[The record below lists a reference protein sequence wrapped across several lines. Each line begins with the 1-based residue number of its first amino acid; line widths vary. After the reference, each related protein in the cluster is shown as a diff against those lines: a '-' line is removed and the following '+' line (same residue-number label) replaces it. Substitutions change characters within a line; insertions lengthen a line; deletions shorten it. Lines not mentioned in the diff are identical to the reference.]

1 MQSESKANSH
11 VETVIILVIQG
22 GGEFNLWVE
31 YGLADKRIK
40 DLFILGLLRVCSHV
54 ELNMCMLILNNLKFW
69 WLGKHIIIFISL
81 SSFSAV
87 KNPKSLSLTG

>member
-54 ELNMCMLILNNLKFW
+54 ELNMCMLILNNLNFGG
-69 WLGKHIIIFISL
+69 LENTFLFLFL
-81 SSFSAV
+81 SPASQQSRIL
-87 KNPKSLSLTG
+87 NP